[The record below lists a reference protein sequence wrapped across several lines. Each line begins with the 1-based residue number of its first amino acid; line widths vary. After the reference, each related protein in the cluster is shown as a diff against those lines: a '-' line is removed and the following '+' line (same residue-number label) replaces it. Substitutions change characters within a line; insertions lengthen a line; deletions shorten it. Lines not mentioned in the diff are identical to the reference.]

1 MCVKHK
7 KEKIQK
13 HYSWNILLIK
23 AMFDLEDLF
32 LVRVKE
38 KNEHCLQNKK
48 SVRKLQAMNE
58 SVKCMSSVLYY
69 PCKVNSWQVKHV

>member
-7 KEKIQK
+7 KKIQK

-38 KNEHCLQNKK
+38 KNEHCLQNQNVLENFK
-48 SVRKLQAMNE
+48 QWMN
-58 SVKCMSSVLYY
+58 L
-69 PCKVNSWQVKHV
+69 

>member
-48 SVRKLQAMNE
+48 SVRKL
-58 SVKCMSSVLYY
+58 
-69 PCKVNSWQVKHV
+69 

>member
-13 HYSWNILLIK
+13 HYSWNSLLIK

-32 LVRVKE
+32 LVCVKE
-38 KNEHCLQNKK
+38 KNEHCLQNQNVLENFK
-48 SVRKLQAMNE
+48 QWMN
-58 SVKCMSSVLYY
+58 L
-69 PCKVNSWQVKHV
+69 

>member
-38 KNEHCLQNKK
+38 KNEHCLQNQNVLENFK
-48 SVRKLQAMNE
+48 QWMN
-58 SVKCMSSVLYY
+58 L
-69 PCKVNSWQVKHV
+69 

>member
-32 LVRVKE
+32 LVHVKE
-38 KNEHCLQNKK
+38 KNEHCLQNQNVLENFK
-48 SVRKLQAMNE
+48 QWMN
-58 SVKCMSSVLYY
+58 L
-69 PCKVNSWQVKHV
+69 